1 MTVYHYVF
9 IYFAVISVTAVLLTV
24 YDKSVSCMGH
34 TRRISERT
42 LFFVAAFG
50 GALAMYITMRVI
62 HHKTRHKRF
71 MFGLPITF
79 LLHVLL
85 FSAVYFLLLKS

>member
-34 TRRISERT
+34 TRRISEQT

-50 GALAMYITMRVI
+50 GALAMYITMRI
-62 HHKTRHKRF
+62 IRHKTRHKRF
-71 MFGLPITF
+71 MIGLPITF
-79 LLHVLL
+79 LLHILL
-85 FSAVYFLLLKS
+85 FSAVYYLLLKS